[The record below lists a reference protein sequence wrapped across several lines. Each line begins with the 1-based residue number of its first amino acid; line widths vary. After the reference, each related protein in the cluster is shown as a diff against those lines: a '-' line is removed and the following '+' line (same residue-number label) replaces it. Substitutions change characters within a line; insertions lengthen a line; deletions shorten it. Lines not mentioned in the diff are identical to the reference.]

1 MPIGLLV
8 IDSQGE
14 IVTINRAAC
23 EILGYTSDTF
33 RGKGWGEIFFEAD
46 KNVEFNQVIIE
57 VILEKQVNLHR
68 DVSYIRPTGETLR
81 LSINTSFLQENDEIV
96 GLVVLLD
103 DVTELHELHER
114 EKAIL
119 EEKNLAQRERTES
132 LKKLALAVAHQIRN
146 PVTSIGGFAARL
158 LNKSDKKG
166 GNAVYLRNI
175 LSGTKRLE
183 AIVQG
188 VMDYTEISPDSPVK
202 VPISGVLGKA
212 QARLTEKAIELS
224 KQVNWNVKIEPIEV
238 LIDPELFAQALDEIL
253 LNCVEA
259 FTGDHGTVDII
270 AFRNGNGTYIEIS
283 GTGTG
288 ISEQDMPYIFDPFF
302 TTKAVGVG
310 MGLCKAQ
317 RIITEHKGDLTV
329 SSSPG
334 KGTKVTVHLP
344 KA

>member
-23 EILGYTSDTF
+23 EILGYTRDTF

-119 EEKNLAQRERTES
+119 EEKNRAQRERTES

-146 PVTSIGGFAARL
+146 PVTSIGGFATRL

-188 VMDYTEISPDSPVK
+188 VVDYTEIFPASPVK

-253 LNCVEA
+253 LNCIEA

-270 AFRNGNGTYIEIS
+270 AFRNANGTYIEIS

-317 RIITEHKGDLTV
+317 RIITEHKGELTV

-334 KGTKVTVHLP
+334 KGTKVTVRLP
-344 KA
+344 RW

>member
-1 MPIGLLV
+1 MLV

-23 EILGYTSDTF
+23 EILGYTRDTF

-119 EEKNLAQRERTES
+119 EEKNRAQRERTES

-146 PVTSIGGFAARL
+146 PVTSIGGFATRL

-188 VMDYTEISPDSPVK
+188 VVDYTEIFPASPVK

-270 AFRNGNGTYIEIS
+270 AFRNANGTYIEIS

-317 RIITEHKGDLTV
+317 RIITEHKGELTV

-334 KGTKVTVHLP
+334 KGTKVTVRLP
-344 KA
+344 RW

>member
-1 MPIGLLV
+1 MLV

-23 EILGYTSDTF
+23 EILGYTGDTF

-103 DVTELHELHER
+103 DVTELHGLHER

-119 EEKNLAQRERTES
+119 EEKNRAQRERTES

-146 PVTSIGGFAARL
+146 PVTSIGGFATRL
-158 LNKSDKKG
+158 LNKSDKKD

-188 VMDYTEISPDSPVK
+188 VMDYTEISPASPVK
-202 VPISGVLGKA
+202 VPILRTLGKA
-212 QARLTEKAIELS
+212 QARLTEKAAELS

-259 FTGDHGTVDII
+259 FTDDHGTVDII
-270 AFRNGNGTYIEIS
+270 AFRNGNGTHIEIS

-317 RIITEHKGDLTV
+317 RIITEHKGELTV
-329 SSSPG
+329 SSSTG

-344 KA
+344 RC

>member
-1 MPIGLLV
+1 MLV

-23 EILGYTSDTF
+23 EILGYTRDTF

-119 EEKNLAQRERTES
+119 EEKNRAQRERTES

-146 PVTSIGGFAARL
+146 PVTSIGGFATRL

-188 VMDYTEISPDSPVK
+188 VVDYTEIFPASPVK

-253 LNCVEA
+253 LNCIEA

-270 AFRNGNGTYIEIS
+270 AFRNANGTYIEIS

-317 RIITEHKGDLTV
+317 RIITEHKGELTV

-334 KGTKVTVHLP
+334 KGTKVTVRLP
-344 KA
+344 RW